1 MGILT
6 RFTLRTLAKS
16 RTRTVVSIIG
26 IALSCALITAIFS
39 TITSIEGGI
48 IQHEIESLGSWEVSF
63 SGLSANALTRLE
75 NDDRATNVAVS
86 YELGSA
92 IADMKELQ
100 AFADAANESETDDTA
115 ADGTSDANS
124 TDAVETD
131 GVGSAEADEATATE
145 TSDADSSDLSES
157 STNNAATS
165 YPSYLTVKTLPQSA
179 KGNVAAWATR
189 GTGEVALSAL
199 PQLTEGSLP
208 QSSSEIV
215 LPLSYKGEQP
225 QGLGITSDG
234 GIQLGSTVTLA
245 MGRRVR
251 TDASGAQ
258 TPQSA
263 ADIAAQVELN
273 GATEELTNVSE
284 HTYTVVGFMGGTSY
298 GYSGEL
304 TTSAAGSV
312 ALTAPTDA
320 QSAGENASASAFV
333 TTSIASYDQIE
344 SWADEV
350 CGAANY
356 NGTGTPGVA
365 ITHDNLLRYQGRTD
379 GRAIWYTL
387 WQMAAILCGVVMLAS
402 VSLIYTA
409 FAISVTERTRQLG
422 LLSGIGASRRQL
434 RQSVLIEALLLGAVG
449 IPVGLALGI
458 AGTAVTFGAM
468 SEEFASLLET
478 SVAVGITLD
487 WRVLLVAVLLSLVTL
502 LVSALIPA
510 VKASRASAI
519 DAMRQ
524 SGTVRVRKHRGRV
537 GGRIAQALF
546 GVPGLVAH
554 RNLTRSGSRSR
565 VVVVSLAV
573 SVALVIACGC
583 LDAYMQ
589 PLMGAANRG
598 SYPDGTDALVY
609 LSSYDTQSDGSTNLT
624 DALTDFRSQLSEVE
638 GASEVAAE
646 LSTSIAASIPATMV
660 GDDVSTY
667 LKDNEGVLESTPF
680 QLLGDAATQE
690 ERSLSNVA
698 DDGSVAANLSVYYLE
713 DSDWRAFVSQL
724 GLSEDE
730 YCDASH
736 PRAIGINSFMTSD
749 GSRYVTMSGIQAAGT
764 ITLYSSEPN
773 AAEIDGAYSFYGVY
787 TTPDGQTKLAYATA
801 DKNGNT
807 SLKTVDAND
816 ATCVQTLEVGAVTT
830 QVPDCLKGSGIN
842 YAFPQV
848 ILPASAIGSVAGA
861 ASATD
866 GAATSCLTAQ
876 VANLYLSVDENTNA
890 AKELDDIA
898 SVFSER
904 NEGTS
909 LFFNNFSESLKS
921 SLDSARL
928 LQVLIILFSVIT
940 MLIAL
945 ANVFNTL
952 TNSIILRTR
961 EFAMLRSC
969 GMGDRAF
976 AKMMVYECASYAL
989 RGLAGGIVLAAG
1001 ISWLMWNSMELAFS
1015 GVGLAMPA
1023 PYVLL
1028 ACAGAAVVLALSAVY
1043 ALRRS
1048 HAQNLVEALRCD
1060 AL

>member
-48 IQHEIESLGSWEVSF
+48 VQHEIESLGSWEVSF

-92 IADMKELQ
+92 VADVKELQ
-100 AFADAANESETDDTA
+100 ASSSETA
-115 ADGTSDANS
+115 ADEMGDVGE
-124 TDAVETD
+124 TDA
-131 GVGSAEADEATATE
+131 AA
-145 TSDADSSDLSES
+145 SES
-157 STNNAATS
+157 GSITTS
-165 YPSYLTVKTLPQSA
+165 YPSYLTVKTLPQAA
-179 KGNVAAWATR
+179 KGDLAAWATK
-189 GTGEVALSAL
+189 GTGDEALTML
-199 PQLTEGSLP
+199 PELTEGNLP

-234 GIQLGSTVTLA
+234 EIELGSTVTLA
-245 MGRRVR
+245 MGQRVR
-251 TDASGAQ
+251 TDATGAQ

-263 ADIAAQVELN
+263 ADVAAQVELS
-273 GATEELTNVSE
+273 GATEELRNVSE
-284 HTYTVVGFMGGTSY
+284 RTYTVVGFMGGASY
-298 GYSGEL
+298 GYSGEF

-320 QSAGENASASAFV
+320 QGAGENASASAFV
-333 TTSIASYDQIE
+333 TTNVAAYDQIE
-344 SWADEV
+344 SWADEI
-350 CGAANY
+350 CGTTNY
-356 NGTGTPGVA
+356 NGTGTGTPSVA

-379 GRAIWYTL
+379 GRAIWNTL

-422 LLSGIGASRRQL
+422 LLSGIGASARQL
-434 RQSVLIEALLLGAVG
+434 RQSVLVEALLLGAVG
-449 IPVGLALGI
+449 IPAGLALGI
-458 AGTAVTFGAM
+458 AGTAATLAGM
-468 SEEFASLLET
+468 SEEFVSLLET
-478 SVAVGITLD
+478 SGAVGLTLD

-502 LVSALIPA
+502 LVSAFVPA
-510 VKASRASAI
+510 VKASRASAV

-524 SGTVRVRKHRGRV
+524 SNTIRIRKYRGHV

-546 GVPGLVAH
+546 GIPGLVAH

-583 LDAYMQ
+583 LDAYIQ
-589 PLMGAANRG
+589 PLMGAASRG
-598 SYPDGTDALVY
+598 SYPEGTDALIY
-609 LSSYDTQSDGSTNLT
+609 LSSYDTQSDGSTRLME
-624 DALTDFRSQLSEVE
+624 ALADFRSQLSGVE

-646 LSTSIAASIPATMV
+646 ISTSVAASIPAAMV
-660 GDDVSTY
+660 SDDVSAY
-667 LKDNEGVLESTPF
+667 LKNNEGVLESTPY

-690 ERSLSNVA
+690 EKSLSNVA
-698 DDGSVAANLSVYYLE
+698 NDGSVAANLSVYYLE

-724 GLSEDE
+724 GLPEDE
-730 YCDASH
+730 YCDASN
-736 PRAIGINSFMTSD
+736 PRAIGIGSYLTSD
-749 GSRYVTMSGIQAAGT
+749 GSRYVTMGGIQTAGT
-764 ITLYSSEPN
+764 ITLYSSEADN
-773 AAEIDGAYSFYGVY
+773 AEIGGDYSFYGVY
-787 TTPDGQTKLAYATA
+787 ATPDGQTKLAYTTA
-801 DKNGNT
+801 DEDGNT
-807 SLKTVDAND
+807 SLKTIDASD

-830 QVPDCLKGSGIN
+830 QIPNCLKGSGIN

-861 ASATD
+861 TSGAGGTD
-866 GAATSCLTAQ
+866 ISCLTAQ

-898 SVFSER
+898 SVFSEK

-909 LFFNNFSESLKS
+909 LFINNFSESLKN

-928 LQVLIILFSVIT
+928 MQVLIILFSAIT

-1015 GVGLAMPA
+1015 GIGLAMPM

-1028 ACAGAAVVLALSAVY
+1028 ACAGAAVVLALSAAY